1 MEETIS
7 AGAAW
12 AAVRRRLRWLSVA
25 AVAGLLFGLAWNAVR
40 PPQAVATSA
49 VMFPQDP
56 NDPKRA
62 DTEARIASSRAVVD
76 KVAASLP
83 GSAAGRLANDLTAAK
98 LTHDVV
104 RLTAQA
110 GSTDGARK
118 LIAAYTAAYI
128 DYSGGLQRQSATDQ
142 AASLTRQLAPVNAQL
157 AAVADR
163 LNQIDTDPR
172 VNATGP
178 LGEAARVE
186 QVDLQKSQ
194 ERLGQDITDLQD
206 KIAAAQVAS
215 GRQDWFTPI
224 DQSTPIPP
232 GRFATARRILAPTLL
247 APLLVA
253 LGLVLARRRDVRLY
267 EPAQVARA
275 AGAPVPATVPA
286 PAPDRIPTDAEE
298 IRWRRAVSRLLDAE
312 AGPVPALTVVHPGGD
327 PVAAATAGKLIGRL
341 PVSAPPVRQVAALG
355 GTLPDLDPAARL
367 VLVVTAGTMTAA
379 ALHQL
384 AGACHDAGAAPH
396 AVLLVTPE
404 LAAAPRPARLRR
416 ASVGAPA

>member
-25 AVAGLLFGLAWNAVR
+25 AVAGLLFGLAWNAAR

-49 VMFPQDP
+49 VMFPQDA

-62 DTEARIASSRAVVD
+62 DTEARIAASRDVVD

-83 GSAAGRLANDLTAAK
+83 GSDAGRLANDLTAAK

-118 LIAAYTAAYI
+118 LITAYTAAYI

-186 QVDLQKSQ
+186 QADLQKSQ
-194 ERLGQDITDLQD
+194 DRLGQDITDLQD

-253 LGLVLARRRDVRLY
+253 LGIVLARRRDVRLY

-286 PAPDRIPTDAEE
+286 PAPERIPTDAEE
-298 IRWRRAVSRLLDAE
+298 IRWRRAVSRLLDAQ
-312 AGPVPALTVVHPGGD
+312 AGPVPALTVVHPAGD
-327 PVAAATAGKLIGRL
+327 PVAAATAGHLVGRL
-341 PVSAPPVRQVAALG
+341 PVSAPPVRHVAALG

-384 AGACHDAGAAPH
+384 AAACHDAGSAPH

-404 LAAAPRPARLRR
+404 QVAAPRPARLRR